1 MSGSRFL
8 TLHGR
13 RRDVLGTTRACIAS
27 TSIHREALA
36 MGGRLTAGI
45 QVSVHL
51 HTAGVTDED
60 ISEQVRGMGNQ
71 MMQS

>member
-1 MSGSRFL
+1 
-8 TLHGR
+8 
-13 RRDVLGTTRACIAS
+13 
-27 TSIHREALA
+27 